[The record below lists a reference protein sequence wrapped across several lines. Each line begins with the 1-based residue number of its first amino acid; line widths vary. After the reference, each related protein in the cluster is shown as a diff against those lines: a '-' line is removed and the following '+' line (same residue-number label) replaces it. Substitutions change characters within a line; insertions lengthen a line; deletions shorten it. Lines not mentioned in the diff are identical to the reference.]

1 MTDTTEFLLRQL
13 DDNFE
18 RSKKEQIAKF
28 LSDQQELNKRF
39 EEFRLKDDTE
49 EVSSNSDGET
59 ENLYAQTLALHKV
72 RPQSACKELQRTSRT
87 PALNRKKTLP
97 IKDVR
102 PRTASE
108 TRQSTEDIICK
119 RVTTNKNGRKIT
131 STLQPAPSGR
141 SRRISWNDK
150 QLSTVPQISNT
161 DEQPPSQ
168 QQQQQQ
174 QPQQSQQSQQSLQQS
189 QQQSSPTAKSK
200 NRVGY
205 ASYIKGVFTTAVTT
219 GSERL
224 QNYVPSKV
232 VDSTEEQNSE
242 TVVRLQSERRQRAKP
257 MYQTSSK
264 DEVHPQQRHRHIISL
279 NLHNPTTGETGD
291 RSENI
296 NQQAAPRGNPRRV
309 RAAQAPRHI
318 TVLKLPPVQVADST
332 TTPKATGAQPL
343 V

>member
-39 EEFRLKDDTE
+39 EEFRLKDDSE

-59 ENLYAQTLALHKV
+59 ETLFAQTLALHKV
-72 RPQSACKELQRTSRT
+72 RPQSASKELQRTSRT
-87 PALNRKKTLP
+87 PGLNRKKTLP
-97 IKDVR
+97 VKDVR

-108 TRQSTEDIICK
+108 TRQSAEDIICK

-141 SRRISWNDK
+141 NRRISWNDK
-150 QLSTVPQISNT
+150 QLPNVSQMSNNEEQIQIQHQHHQQHQQ
-161 DEQPPSQ
+161 QPPPTQHQ
-168 QQQQQQ
+168 QQQQQ
-174 QPQQSQQSQQSLQQS
+174 S
-189 QQQSSPTAKSK
+189 QQSSPTAKSK

-205 ASYIKGVFTTAVTT
+205 ASYIKGVFTTSVAT

-232 VDSTEEQNSE
+232 VESNEEQNNE

-257 MYQTSSK
+257 MYQSSSK
-264 DEVHPQQRHRHIISL
+264 DEVHPQRHRHIISL

-291 RSENI
+291 RSENV

-309 RAAQAPRHI
+309 RATQGPRQI
-318 TVLKLPPVQVADST
+318 TVLKLPPVQMADST